1 MLISYTVEKM
11 EREAKQNKNENSTVT
26 AFVTA
31 VWEPDLSKSCP
42 IVTAKVHVV
51 CTPTGPLEVLSLQ
64 VVQ

>member
-1 MLISYTVEKM
+1 MLVSYTLEEM

-42 IVTAKVHVV
+42 IVTAEVNAV
-51 CTPTGPLEVLSLQ
+51 CTHIGPL
-64 VVQ
+64 